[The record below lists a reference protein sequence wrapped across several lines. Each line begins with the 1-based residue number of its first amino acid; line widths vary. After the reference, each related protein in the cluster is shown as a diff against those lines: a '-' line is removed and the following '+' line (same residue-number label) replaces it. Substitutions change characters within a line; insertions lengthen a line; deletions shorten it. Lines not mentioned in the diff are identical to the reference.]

1 MPNREIRTLRGSR
14 RARPLSFAPI
24 VALAILA
31 VGIAYAQ
38 QNLPVPPRPAA
49 TEPAPADTAA
59 PADGAPA
66 AGTDPQDGASTAGPS
81 PTTGKGSPQR
91 FEPTEKVR
99 PDFDVAFPVD
109 I

>member
-1 MPNREIRTLRGSR
+1 MPNRDLRTLRGSR
-14 RARPLSFAPI
+14 RARPPSFAPI

-31 VGIAYAQ
+31 AGIAYAQ
-38 QNLPVPPRPAA
+38 QNLPAPPKPAA
-49 TEPAPADTAA
+49 AEQAPAGAAA
-59 PADGAPA
+59 PASGEPA
-66 AGTDPQDGASTAGPS
+66 VGTDPQENASKAAPS

>member
-1 MPNREIRTLRGSR
+1 MPNKDLRTLRGSR

-38 QNLPVPPRPAA
+38 QNLPVPPKPAA
-49 TEPAPADTAA
+49 AESGPADAAA
-59 PADGAPA
+59 PAESA
-66 AGTDPQDGASTAGPS
+66 AGTDPQDGASAAAPS

>member
-1 MPNREIRTLRGSR
+1 MPNRDTRTLRGSR

-38 QNLPVPPRPAA
+38 QNLPAPPKPAA
-49 TEPAPADTAA
+49 AEPAPAEAA
-59 PADGAPA
+59 TPATDESA
-66 AGTDPQDGASTAGPS
+66 AGTDTQDRASTATPS